1 MTLETSIGQM
11 LIVGFEGLTAPDYI
25 LDWIK
30 TGRIGGVILFGR
42 NVEAPEQVARLT
54 QTLHAAARDA
64 GQPPL
69 LIGIDQEGGTV
80 ARLRDG
86 FTESPGAMALGAAGD
101 LQLAGDVAA
110 MLARELRALGINWDY
125 APVVDLT
132 HNIEN
137 ISVGTRS
144 PGSDRDAVSQIVA
157 AEVRGFQREG
167 VAASAKHFPGLGN
180 TPVDTH
186 LALAVIEGDLDYLW
200 DQDLVPFRAAVAA
213 GVASV
218 MVSHVK
224 FAALDAEYPATLSP
238 VIVKRLLREEIGYTG
253 IACSD
258 SMEMKA
264 ISDHYG
270 AGELAVLAALA
281 GLDLLHYS
289 HYIADQEGAYN
300 ALLDAAHSGRLPLAV
315 IDAANARIAAFKAQY
330 AVTDAP
336 NSAIIRNADH
346 LALAQ
351 RAARAGTVLLKNDD
365 VFPLKADQ
373 PNVGLIEFGS
383 YLDSEALDR
392 GDPASFSRRIAARA
406 PGFSSVSLKG
416 VDPKPELLAR
426 AQALAASADLLVVAT
441 RSAHV
446 NPEQLAM
453 ARDLLGRAQ
462 HSILICLRNPYDA
475 GVLDANAVICTCGD
489 STPSLDAAADALL
502 GVFVPTGR
510 LPVEI

>member
-1 MTLETSIGQM
+1 
-11 LIVGFEGLTAPDYI
+11 
-25 LDWIK
+25 
-30 TGRIGGVILFGR
+30 
-42 NVEAPEQVARLT
+42 
-54 QTLHAAARDA
+54 
-64 GQPPL
+64 
-69 LIGIDQEGGTV
+69 
-80 ARLRDG
+80 
-86 FTESPGAMALGAAGD
+86 
-101 LQLAGDVAA
+101 

-132 HNIEN
+132 HNIAN

-144 PGSDRDAVSQIVA
+144 PGSDRDAVSRIVA
-157 AEVRGFQREG
+157 AEVRGFQRER

-213 GVASV
+213 GVASM

-224 FAALDAEYPATLSP
+224 FTALDADYPATLSP
-238 VIVKRLLREEIGYTG
+238 VIVQRLLREEMGYTG

-270 AGELAVLAALA
+270 AGESAVLAALA

-289 HYIADQEGAYN
+289 HYIEDQEGAYN
-300 ALLDAAHSGRLPLAV
+300 ALLAAARSGRLPASV
-315 IDAANARIAAFKAQY
+315 IDAANARIAALKAQY
-330 AVTDAP
+330 AVTEPPDP
-336 NSAIIRNADH
+336 SIILNAEH
-346 LALAQ
+346 RALAQ
-351 RAARAGTVLLKNDD
+351 RAARAGTVLLKNDGA
-365 VFPLKADQ
+365 FPLAADQ
-373 PNVGLIEFGS
+373 ANVGLVEFGS

-392 GDPASFSRRIAARA
+392 GDPASFAKLIAARA

-416 VDPKPELLAR
+416 SDPKPESLAR
-426 AQALAASADLLVVAT
+426 AQSLATSADLLVVAT

-446 NPEQLAM
+446 NPEQLAL

-462 HSILICLRNPYDA
+462 RTILICLRNPYDA
-475 GVLDANAVICTCGD
+475 GVLEADAVICTCGD
-489 STPSLDAAADALL
+489 STPSLAAAADALL
-502 GVFVPTGR
+502 GEFAPMGK
-510 LPVEI
+510 LPVSLTL